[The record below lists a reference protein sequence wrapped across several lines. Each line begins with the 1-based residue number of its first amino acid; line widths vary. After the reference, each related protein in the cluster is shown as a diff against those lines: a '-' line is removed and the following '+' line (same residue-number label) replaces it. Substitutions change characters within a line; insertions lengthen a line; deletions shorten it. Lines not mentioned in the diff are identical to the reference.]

1 MVSSNTIFSPSRNS
15 LGENLDFRA
24 ASTLNIH
31 KLTVPLGYLPRKP
44 YLCTVIQS
52 PVVGFP
58 VPQIHH
64 YRPMSAQIEKANLSR
79 HRRIGTT
86 ARHKARKTS
95 QRLRTAIN
103 APKCKN
109 ETGQDI
115 HHLPAIPQADFKADF
130 KRSESDSRIARVQIF
145 MFMKLSTRSFKKVR
159 KVLCHLREVQYLCTI
174 NIR

>member
-1 MVSSNTIFSPSRNS
+1 MVSSNIIFSPSRNG

-52 PVVGFP
+52 SVVGFP

-86 ARHKARKTS
+86 ARHKVRKTS
-95 QRLRTAIN
+95 QRLLTAIN
-103 APKCKN
+103 APRCKN
-109 ETGQDI
+109 ETGQGV
-115 HHLPAIPQADFKADF
+115 HHLPAIPQTGFKVDFKQP
-130 KRSESDSRIARVQIF
+130 ESDSRIARVQIF
-145 MFMKLSTRSFKKVR
+145 MLMKLSTRSFKKVR
-159 KVLCHLREVQYLCTI
+159 KVLCHLREVQYLCTT
-174 NIR
+174 NMR

>member
-52 PVVGFP
+52 SVVGFP
-58 VPQIHH
+58 SPRFTTTDRCLLKSKMRT
-64 YRPMSAQIEKANLSR
+64 YPATGESALQV
-79 HRRIGTT
+79 
-86 ARHKARKTS
+86 RHKARKTS
-95 QRLRTAIN
+95 RRLLTAIN

-115 HHLPAIPQADFKADF
+115 HHLPAIPQTDFKADF
-130 KRSESDSRIARVQIF
+130 KQPESDSRIARVQIF
-145 MFMKLSTRSFKKVR
+145 MLMKLSTRSFKKVR
-159 KVLCHLREVQYLCTI
+159 KVLCHLREVQYLCTT
-174 NIR
+174 NMR